1 MDYLLWSYALITP
14 DFRLEIFT
22 EIFFFPNLCQVTKD
36 LGESKMG
43 NVEKVEPRKVIEVGF
58 GMKKNEEQK
67 LVKDVEEMKS
77 KLNELELKL
86 NEVSSLHDYLF
97 IYVLPF

>member
-1 MDYLLWSYALITP
+1 
-14 DFRLEIFT
+14 
-22 EIFFFPNLCQVTKD
+22 
-36 LGESKMG
+36 MG